1 MTDFEW
7 ETTGLK
13 PGDYTVLFIL
23 MNQNEEVVSGTY
35 ADLYLSDRE
44 IPLEGIDLYVH
55 ELETEGSPERIATG
69 LGAQF
74 SVGVRY
80 RPYHT
85 TADRSYTVTSLNDS
99 SRGTFPRALPR
110 GTLGVPVSRRFGGH
124 DPHSRLRQPDR
135 HSHGLCPNL

>member
-1 MTDFEW
+1 MEDHRLEAR
-7 ETTGLK
+7 
-13 PGDYTVLFIL
+13 DYTVLFIL

-85 TADRSYTVTSLNDS
+85 TANRSYTVTSLNDS
-99 SRGTFPRALPR
+99 FQGTFPRALPR
-110 GTLGVPVSRRFGGH
+110 EPGGSVSRRFGGH

>member
-1 MTDFEW
+1 M
-7 ETTGLK
+7 G
-13 PGDYTVLFIL
+13 TVPAGTA
-23 MNQNEEVVSGTY
+23 SSKTY

-85 TADRSYTVTSLNDS
+85 TASE
-99 SRGTFPRALPR
+99 
-110 GTLGVPVSRRFGGH
+110 
-124 DPHSRLRQPDR
+124 
-135 HSHGLCPNL
+135 

>member
-1 MTDFEW
+1 MSSGMFACKGTSAVTDFEW

-55 ELETEGSPERIATG
+55 ELETRGQPGGRIATG

-74 SVGVRY
+74 SVGRAV
-80 RPYHT
+80 P
-85 TADRSYTVTSLNDS
+85 
-99 SRGTFPRALPR
+99 ALPHH
-110 GTLGVPVSRRFGGH
+110 GGPELH
-124 DPHSRLRQPDR
+124 RDQPER
-135 HSHGLCPNL
+135 